1 MKITQVEIDIVERN
15 LGFVGD
21 NVYQAA
27 GVTGGIVHQGV
38 LRIKTDEGYEGNC
51 IVGQHRGYSLSIAED
66 IFKRFKPLL
75 IGKNPLSTN
84 NLWTHVNNMPKYS
97 INRFEPKDYAAY
109 AAVDVALWDLKGK
122 ILDAPVYSILGGE
135 QRLIPAYGTY
145 QPRHNNAKG
154 YVEES
159 TEIKNMGLSAYKIHP
174 GSMPTKETIKTIDLV
189 RESLGGDFTLM
200 IDPNN
205 TYELEKALKV
215 GEALDRNLFY
225 WYEDPIRW
233 NDFENI
239 QKLIQLLKIPIAM
252 TDKPEFLFNQ
262 NSQYMNNDMPQII
275 RGTTRKLGIT
285 GLLKSCAISEA
296 FNKRC
301 EIGTGGNIFFNMAN
315 IHVTLSVNNCTFY
328 EYWMPTST
336 NDFAT
341 KEKLELDCLGNVK
354 PFDKAGLGLTLDNEW
369 ILNNKILT
377 IK

>member
-1 MKITQVEIDIVERN
+1 MKITQVEIDIVERS
-15 LGFVGD
+15 LSFVGD

-27 GVTGGIVHQGV
+27 GVTGGIVHQGI

-51 IVGQHRGYSLSIAED
+51 IVGQHRGYSLNIAED
-66 IFKRFKPLL
+66 ISKRFKPLL

-341 KEKLELDCLGNVK
+341 KEKIEIDSAGNVK

-369 ILNNKILT
+369 ILRNKILT